1 MGLSWFTT
9 TNGAA
14 FWSLLFPL
22 SPPSDQKW
30 PRPSGPFNRCHSF
43 AISFLSIQVKNKLHC
58 AIFPPTLVGIRSFIR
73 NRCIFVKIWGLKLL
87 KCMSGGG
94 IKSMLAG
101 CVFFPNSPQLIG
113 YGKELCGILD
123 ANFNLLSDSES
134 TQVSHVTSESLSL
147 HLVGND
153 LSLKKAFLH
162 VGSLPLL
169 PGFP

>member
-22 SPPSDQKW
+22 SPPSDQKC

-94 IKSMLAG
+94 GSTYISFGKIRQVCNPIFGRVCCGFLSNFVYL
-101 CVFFPNSPQLIG
+101 PNW
-113 YGKELCGILD
+113 
-123 ANFNLLSDSES
+123 A
-134 TQVSHVTSESLSL
+134 
-147 HLVGND
+147 
-153 LSLKKAFLH
+153 
-162 VGSLPLL
+162 
-169 PGFP
+169 

>member
-14 FWSLLFPL
+14 FWSLLFPP
-22 SPPSDQKW
+22 SPPSDQKC
-30 PRPSGPFNRCHSF
+30 PRPNGPFNRCHSF

-94 IKSMLAG
+94 GRAHTFLLEKFGKFVIRYLDEFAADSYETSYIYQIGHDK
-101 CVFFPNSPQLIG
+101 LISVRRW
-113 YGKELCGILD
+113 IL
-123 ANFNLLSDSES
+123 S
-134 TQVSHVTSESLSL
+134 
-147 HLVGND
+147 
-153 LSLKKAFLH
+153 KKTKKQ
-162 VGSLPLL
+162 
-169 PGFP
+169 